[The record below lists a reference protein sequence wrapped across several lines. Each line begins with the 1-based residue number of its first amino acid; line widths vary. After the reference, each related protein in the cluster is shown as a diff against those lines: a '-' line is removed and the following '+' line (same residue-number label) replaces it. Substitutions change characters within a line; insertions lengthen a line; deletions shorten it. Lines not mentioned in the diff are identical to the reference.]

1 MNWTPLEHS
10 LWAVTA
16 KTADE
21 FAPLRE
27 RVDSDV
33 AIIGGGYCGL
43 STALHLAKQDVSVSV
58 LEANEP
64 GFGGSGRNN
73 GHCVPE
79 WLWQS
84 PQWVVENYGAEQ
96 GERMNNFQ
104 ASAADLVFSIIRDYQ
119 IDCEAVQNG
128 MLKVSRPG
136 PNVELLRARAEQW
149 SRRGKAVQFVESP
162 HLQSY
167 VATPAFVGGL
177 LFEEGGHLNALGY
190 CRGLAVAAG
199 KEGARLYYRS
209 PATKIAAANGAWQ
222 IRTAN
227 GGEVIAKTVLIATNA
242 FRHGL
247 WPGLDEAY
255 IPVRALGTATDPFA
269 EELRRKVLPGDHN
282 IQELSAFGGAH
293 TFFFF
298 DADGRLVTG
307 GPVGLGVNTTLKR
320 INATIGKR
328 VLRDFPQL
336 GEVKFTHRWEGL
348 FDVSP
353 SKTPGVHQLA
363 ANLYAAVGFSGRGVP
378 TATALGREIA
388 SMIAADDPRAMAF
401 PLTPLPR
408 NLFGALKG
416 ALWHNVVVP
425 VRHYRF

>member
-16 KTADE
+16 KTGQE
-21 FAPLRE
+21 HAPLGE
-27 RVDSDV
+27 RVESDV

-43 STALHLAKQDVSVSV
+43 SSALHLAKQGASVTL
-58 LEANEP
+58 LEASEP
-64 GFGGSGRNN
+64 GNGGSGRNN

-84 PQWVVENYGAEQ
+84 PQWVVDRYGNEQ

-104 ASAADLVFSIIRDYQ
+104 ASAADLVFSIICNYQ
-119 IDCEAVQNG
+119 IECEAVQNG

-136 PNVELLRARAEQW
+136 STVGLLKARAQQW
-149 SRRGKAVQFVESP
+149 SERGKAVQFVESP
-162 HLQSY
+162 QLQDY
-167 VATPAFVGGL
+167 VATPAFVAGL
-177 LFEEGGHLNALGY
+177 LFEAGGHINALAY
-190 CRGLAVAAG
+190 CRGLAAAAS
-199 KEGARLYYRS
+199 KEGAALYYRS
-209 PATKIAAANGAWQ
+209 PAQKISARDGGWQ
-222 IRTAN
+222 ISTPN
-227 GGEVIAKTVLIATNA
+227 GGEVISKTVLIATNA

-247 WPGLDEAY
+247 WPGLDQSY
-255 IPVRALGTATDPFA
+255 IPVRALGTATDPFP
-269 EELRRKVLPGDHN
+269 EKVRRAVLPGDHN

-293 TFFFF
+293 VFFFF
-298 DADGRLVTG
+298 DGDGRLVTG

-320 INATIGKR
+320 VNAVVGER

-353 SKTPGVHQLA
+353 TKTPGVHKLA
-363 ANLYAAVGFSGRGVP
+363 ANLYAAVGFSGRGIP

-388 SMIAADDPRAMAF
+388 NMIAVDDPRAMAF

-425 VRHYRF
+425 MRHYRL